1 MNELSRRT
9 TLKGTIAAFA
19 SMPAIVPFAAN
30 ATVSDTA
37 TQIFLV
43 DLDVAPKKLSN
54 HIRQIRSFKF
64 RSDPTFVWYEQVLPK
79 IIGGANQL
87 SGLTL
92 KSTMFQIQ
100 QLALD
105 HGFYY
110 VEEID
115 LAATRDPA
123 LDVCLWTISS
133 RDFKENLPHKRNV

>member
-19 SMPAIVPFAAN
+19 SMPAIAPFAAT

-37 TQIFLV
+37 SHILLV
-43 DLDVAPKKLSN
+43 DLDVAPKKLSSN
-54 HIRQIRSFKF
+54 IGPAQKFKF
-64 RSDPTFVWYEQVLPK
+64 RSDPTIVWYEQVLPK
-79 IIGGANQL
+79 IISGANEL
-87 SGLTL
+87 SGLTM

-115 LAATRDPA
+115 LATPRDPA

-133 RDFKENLPHKRNV
+133 RDFMENLPHKRNV